1 MARVKNSVIKS
12 FFYTYS
18 TAHFILQFSSGE
30 DQLNWDIQL
39 NIGDVAGD
47 LWFNITADNL
57 HSDPDY
63 GAVGEI
69 SHGSCLIH
77 VQKPINFLNT
87 TSSKEHHIIGIT
99 EPDGGKLYFEVNYRG
114 TGTM

>member
-1 MARVKNSVIKS
+1 M
-12 FFYTYS
+12 FFIRTVQLILS
-18 TAHFILQFSSGE
+18 LQFSSGE

-57 HSDPDY
+57 HSDPEY

-99 EPDGGKLYFEVNYRG
+99 EPDGRKLYFEINYRR
-114 TGTM
+114 TGIKFESYSNSL